1 MNILS
6 LSLAITSRGRVEDNL
21 YNSIEKLKEIFS
33 KALYGDK
40 PRNYENGIRR
50 LFEDFRAIRLAN
62 FFKML
67 LENEQTV
74 TIETCQAILN
84 GTFESSSLPDD
95 DIHRIIYDFNHG
107 LSGFQIKYITK
118 YVEKEGMDVGV
129 IKTLKES
136 MRFQNQADEVRQ
148 KAFKSPKILASKI
161 KIPHKSKIPKAR
173 RHITVLPP
181 PINPIDEFEDP
192 EVAVSPFYPGHKNAT
207 QIIARDIFHVATK
220 LADMKPE
227 DYPFEANAN
236 TLLLIKIAKF
246 CKLGQL
252 TKKNAISLTNYVFL
266 NQPCLPKDV
275 HSTFIY
281 HPTNKFFEDCFPQ
294 PDVNLRKSRELVLRG
309 FGMITCIDGKD
320 YSAEEHKKKMQAC
333 SNFVNTILKQ

>member
-1 MNILS
+1 MNISS
-6 LSLAITSRGRVEDNL
+6 LLPAITSRGRVEDNL
-21 YNSIEKLKEIFS
+21 YNSIEKLKEVFN

-40 PRNYENGIRR
+40 SRNYENGIRR
-50 LFEDFRAIRLAN
+50 LFEDFRAIRLAS

-67 LENEQTV
+67 LEKEQIVST
-74 TIETCQAILN
+74 EACHAILN
-84 GTFESSSLPDD
+84 GTFDSSHLQED
-95 DIHRIIYDFNHG
+95 DIHRIISDFNRR
-107 LSGFQIKYITK
+107 LSSFQIKYITK
-118 YVEKEGMDVGV
+118 FVEKEGMDVGV

-136 MRFQNQADEVRQ
+136 MRFQNQAVEANS

-192 EVAVSPFYPGHKNAT
+192 AAEASPFYSGHKNAT

-227 DYPFEANAN
+227 DYPFEANSN

-309 FGMITCIDGKD
+309 FGMITCMDGKD
-320 YSAEEHKKKMQAC
+320 HSAEDHKNKMQAC
-333 SNFVNTILKQ
+333 SNFVNSILKQ